1 MIAGYRLDNME
12 KLVQVKTDNSSRRQ
26 VNITLLI
33 VCIKEEET
41 YNDLTVTAYEIGK
54 YHTAEGFE
62 DCIDTTIEKTGT

>member
-41 YNDLTVTAYEIGK
+41 YNDLTITTYEIGK
-54 YHTAEGFE
+54 VSYCRRH
-62 DCIDTTIEKTGT
+62 